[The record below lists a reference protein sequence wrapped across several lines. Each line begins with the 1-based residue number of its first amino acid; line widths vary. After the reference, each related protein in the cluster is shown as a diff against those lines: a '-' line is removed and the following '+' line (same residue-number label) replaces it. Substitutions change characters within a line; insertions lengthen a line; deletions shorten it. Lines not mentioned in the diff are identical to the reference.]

1 MGESQSLRDLP
12 SGTVANIAIIL
23 MVSVLAIIQ
32 LKAVIQP
39 LVIAI
44 LLFLLIR
51 PAAQWLEERPI
62 IQKYGHPLMPYG
74 VLVVILFV
82 VMWMASQLLYSNLTA
97 FTDEIPGL
105 TDQLNSKLSWLE
117 GLELWGYS
125 FDVSGL
131 TALLSLDTINEYL
144 TGFVGS
150 LASFTA
156 SAVTVLIFLLFI
168 ILEAET
174 LPRRL
179 KAAYPEDA
187 ERVQAV
193 ASSSGEGINTYVV
206 TRATVAF
213 GQAVVAGIV
222 LWYLDIPGWFM
233 WASITFM
240 MDFIPY
246 VGALISLIPPIF
258 LGLIV
263 LDPTGAMILILILVA
278 NQQAWG
284 AVVEPQLA
292 GQRLDMSPIV
302 LLLLVAFWGW
312 AWGHGDG
319 AGSAARGDHEDR
331 PRVRPANE
339 AGRHDALARPQ
350 AAWHRRGGVIS
361 PSGRSPLGL
370 HRPVSAPALQCLRC
384 AALPWTGPSARRR
397 APNGPRVGARS
408 GRGSGRTTRTPLR
421 LPPRTPARR
430 HRGAP
435 DG

>member
-1 MGESQSLRDLP
+1 MPCVLKTYTKGRSENPGWGIIHALVALAWVGESMGETQSLRDLP
-12 SGTVANIAIIL
+12 SATVANIAIIL

-39 LVIAI
+39 LVIAT

-62 IQKYGHPLMPYG
+62 MQKYAYPLMPYG
-74 VLVVILFV
+74 VLVVILFL

-97 FTDEIPGL
+97 FTEEIPGL
-105 TDQLNSKLSWLE
+105 TEKLNTKLTWLE
-117 GLELWGYS
+117 GLEFWGYS

-131 TALLSLDTINEYL
+131 TALLSLDTINNYL

-179 KAAYPEDA
+179 EAAYPEDA

-213 GQAVVAGIV
+213 GQAVIAGIV

-258 LGLIV
+258 LGFIV
-263 LDPTGAMILILILVA
+263 LSPTWVVILILVLVL
-278 NQQAWG
+278 NQQVWG

-312 AWGHGDG
+312 AWGVMGMVLGVPLAVIMKIALESD
-319 AGSAARGDHEDR
+319 ART
-331 PRVRPANE
+331 
-339 AGRHDALARPQ
+339 
-350 AAWHRRGGVIS
+350 
-361 PSGRSPLGL
+361 
-370 HRPVSAPALQCLRC
+370 RPVAMLLSRDPKQQ
-384 AALPWTGPSARRR
+384 
-397 APNGPRVGARS
+397 VVEEE
-408 GRGSGRTTRTPLR
+408 
-421 LPPRTPARR
+421 
-430 HRGAP
+430 
-435 DG
+435 

>member
-12 SGTVANIAIIL
+12 SATVSNIAIIL

-62 IQKYGHPLMPYG
+62 MQKYGHPLMPYG

-105 TDQLNSKLSWLE
+105 TEQLNSKLSWLE

-187 ERVQAV
+187 D
-193 ASSSGEGINTYVV
+193 SC
-206 TRATVAF
+206 
-213 GQAVVAGIV
+213 
-222 LWYLDIPGWFM
+222 
-233 WASITFM
+233 
-240 MDFIPY
+240 
-246 VGALISLIPPIF
+246 
-258 LGLIV
+258 
-263 LDPTGAMILILILVA
+263 
-278 NQQAWG
+278 
-284 AVVEPQLA
+284 
-292 GQRLDMSPIV
+292 
-302 LLLLVAFWGW
+302 LLYT
-312 AWGHGDG
+312 
-319 AGSAARGDHEDR
+319 
-331 PRVRPANE
+331 
-339 AGRHDALARPQ
+339 
-350 AAWHRRGGVIS
+350 S
-361 PSGRSPLGL
+361 PS
-370 HRPVSAPALQCLRC
+370 
-384 AALPWTGPSARRR
+384 
-397 APNGPRVGARS
+397 PR
-408 GRGSGRTTRTPLR
+408 
-421 LPPRTPARR
+421 
-430 HRGAP
+430 
-435 DG
+435 D

>member
-187 ERVQAV
+187 DRVQAV
-193 ASSSGEGINTYVV
+193 ASSSGAGINTYVV

-213 GQAVVAGIV
+213 GQAVVAGMV
-222 LWYLDIPGWFM
+222 LWHLEIPGWFM

-258 LGLIV
+258 LGFIV
-263 LDPTGAMILILILVA
+263 LDPTWAVVLILILVA
-278 NQQAWG
+278 NQQVWG

-312 AWGHGDG
+312 AWGVMGMVLG
-319 AGSAARGDHEDR
+319 GPRAVIMKIARESD
-331 PRVRPANE
+331 PRT
-339 AGRHDALARPQ
+339 
-350 AAWHRRGGVIS
+350 
-361 PSGRSPLGL
+361 
-370 HRPVSAPALQCLRC
+370 RPVAMMRSRDPK
-384 AALPWTGPSARRR
+384 LP
-397 APNGPRVGARS
+397 GAVEEE
-408 GRGSGRTTRTPLR
+408 
-421 LPPRTPARR
+421 
-430 HRGAP
+430 
-435 DG
+435 